1 MVRILMNK
9 QSSNETLMTKQKE
22 KKRSDNPHKFFSA
35 NEKQK
40 IIAAIRAAE
49 KETSG
54 EIRVHL
60 EEQSRLPVFDRAVE
74 VFHMI
79 GMNRTALKNG
89 VLIYLA
95 TTNKEFAV
103 LGDSGINQA
112 VPKNFWDE
120 ITQRL
125 SEQFAGGNFC
135 EGLCEAILLIGEKLK
150 TYFPHKTDDQNEL
163 SDDISIHH
171 K

>member
-1 MVRILMNK
+1 MNK
-9 QSSNETLMTKQKE
+9 QSCTEIGMTKGKE
-22 KKRSDNPHKFFSA
+22 KERSNNPHKFFSA

-40 IIAAIRAAE
+40 IIAAIQTAE

-60 EEQSRLPVFDRAVE
+60 EELSRRPVFDRAVE
-74 VFHMI
+74 VFHTI

-95 TTNKEFAV
+95 TANKEFAI
-103 LGDSGINQA
+103 LGDRGINQV
-112 VPKNFWDE
+112 VPENFWNE
-120 ITQRL
+120 ITQQL
-125 SEQFAGGNFC
+125 SEQFAQGNFC
-135 EGLCEAILLIGEKLK
+135 EGLCESILLIGEKLK

-171 K
+171 EE